1 MNLARQTSHP
11 TSPILSSYCLECF
24 LEKCQRFSRQEA
36 RQNKKLGSVFDS
48 NKVGRTLALAVT
60 ALAVAGPATLAPL
73 AAQESKPMAF
83 PSFNSVVARPQGVAV
98 APPGTPQPPVA
109 QQPPPSQAATKAV
122 VKPKSNAPSTPK
134 PTKVAA
140 KSSDAAIARAGEIKG
155 QSIAVL
161 VNDDPITGYEIDQRQ
176 RMMGLG
182 ANIGE
187 KAQANFKRALQD
199 PSTNEKLKAIL
210 AEVIKANEGK
220 TREQIIAVFEE
231 RKKQFAI
238 NLQRQAVD
246 SARNQMLPTLK
257 KGALDELIDER
268 LKLQEAKRLNVIASD
283 DEVGKIV
290 RNLAEKNKMNEAQ
303 FGEHL
308 KGMGTDLDG
317 MRARF
322 RAMLSWNDVIRR
334 RYGSQIAITE
344 RDVDRVVS
352 QGPAA
357 QDQVELQVQRIT
369 LTIAE
374 KINQKQIAGRMAE
387 AEAIRA
393 KFDGCR
399 SLSTMVAAV
408 PSAKLD
414 DLGQRKPASLSEPTR
429 SLLLAAKDGEM
440 VPPTVGPGGI
450 ELYAVCGRA
459 VVKADDQK
467 RAAAQDELRQKEFE
481 LLAKRHLQN
490 LRQDA
495 LIEYR

>member
-1 MNLARQTSHP
+1 MKPTNPTTARKFFALTACYAACASAP
-11 TSPILSSYCLECF
+11 
-24 LEKCQRFSRQEA
+24 A
-36 RQNKKLGSVFDS
+36 SVS
-48 NKVGRTLALAVT
+48 
-60 ALAVAGPATLAPL
+60 
-73 AAQESKPMAF
+73 AQENKPSAF

-98 APPGTPQPPVA
+98 APPGSPQPAPSAQPPVT
-109 QQPPPSQAATKAV
+109 QAV
-122 VKPKSNAPSTPK
+122 VKPKPKAPATPK
-134 PTKVAA
+134 PTKASA
-140 KSSDAAIARAGEIKG
+140 KSSDAAITRAGEVKG
-155 QSIAVL
+155 QAIAVL

-187 KAQANFKRALQD
+187 KAQANFKRLLQD

-210 AEVIKANEGK
+210 GEVIKANEGK
-220 TREQIIAVFEE
+220 TREQIIAIFEE

-246 SARNQMLPTLK
+246 SARSQMLPTLK

-283 DEVGKIV
+283 EEVAKIV

-369 LTIAE
+369 LAIDA
-374 KINQKQIAGRMAE
+374 KVNQKQVAGRMAE
-387 AEAIRA
+387 AEAIRS

-399 SLSTMVAAV
+399 SLSTMASAIAN
-408 PSAKLD
+408 AKLD
-414 DLGQRKPASLSEPTR
+414 DLGQRKPTSLTEPTR

-450 ELYAVCGRA
+450 ELYAVCGRTL
-459 VVKADDQK
+459 VKADDQK
-467 RAAAQDELRQKEFE
+467 RTAAQEELRQKEFE

>member
-1 MNLARQTSHP
+1 MKPKRPTSHRRNAA
-11 TSPILSSYCLECF
+11 ILRAHLKTAG
-24 LEKCQRFSRQEA
+24 LLKA
-36 RQNKKLGSVFDS
+36 GVLGWCVLLFC
-48 NKVGRTLALAVT
+48 A
-60 ALAVAGPATLAPL
+60 PATAPVF
-73 AAQESKPMAF
+73 AQESKPSPF

-98 APPGTPQPPVA
+98 APPGAPQPAPAAQPPVT
-109 QQPPPSQAATKAV
+109 PAV
-122 VKPKSNAPSTPK
+122 VKPKPKAPATPK
-134 PTKVAA
+134 ATRASA
-140 KSSDAAIARAGEIKG
+140 KSSDAAIARAGEVKG

-187 KAQANFKRALQD
+187 KAQANFKRMLQD

-210 AEVIKANEGK
+210 GEVIKANEGK
-220 TREQIIAVFEE
+220 TREQIIAIFEE

-238 NLQRQAVD
+238 NLQRQAVE
-246 SARNQMLPTLK
+246 SARSSMLPTLK

-283 DEVGKIV
+283 DDVGKIV

-308 KGMGTDLDG
+308 KGMGADLDS

-334 RYGSQIAITE
+334 RYGGQIAITE

-357 QDQVELQVQRIT
+357 QDQFELQVQRIT

-374 KINQKQIAGRMAE
+374 KVNQKQVAGRLAE

-399 SLSTMVAAV
+399 SLSTMASAV
-408 PSAKLD
+408 PNSKLD
-414 DLGQRKPASLSEPTR
+414 DLGQRKPASLTEPTR

-440 VPPTVGPGGI
+440 VPPTVGPGGV
-450 ELYAVCGRA
+450 ELYAVCGRTL
-459 VVKADDQK
+459 VKADEQK
-467 RAAAQDELRQKEFE
+467 RTAAQEELRQKEFE

>member
-1 MNLARQTSHP
+1 MKPTRQTS
-11 TSPILSSYCLECF
+11 
-24 LEKCQRFSRQEA
+24 QRNRMA
-36 RQNKKLGSVFDS
+36 LTACSV
-48 NKVGRTLALAVT
+48 ALACTTVS
-60 ALAVAGPATLAPL
+60 APVLA
-73 AAQESKPMAF
+73 QDSKPSPF

-98 APPGTPQPPVA
+98 APPGTPQPAPVE
-109 QQPPPSQAATKAV
+109 QPPVTPAV
-122 VKPKSNAPSTPK
+122 VKPKPKAPTTPK
-134 PTKVAA
+134 ATKASA
-140 KSSDAAIARAGEIKG
+140 KSSDAAIARASEIKG

-187 KAQANFKRALQD
+187 KAQANFKRMLQD

-210 AEVIKANEGK
+210 GEVIKANEGK
-220 TREQIIAVFEE
+220 TREQIIAIFEE

-238 NLQRQAVD
+238 NMQRQAVE
-246 SARNQMLPTLK
+246 SARNSMLPTLK

-334 RYGSQIAITE
+334 RYGGQIAITE
-344 RDVDRVVS
+344 RDVDRVIS

-357 QDQVELQVQRIT
+357 QDQIELQVQRIT

-374 KINQKQIAGRMAE
+374 KVNQKLVAGRMAE
-387 AEAIRA
+387 AEAIRS

-399 SLSTMVAAV
+399 SLSTMASAI
-408 PSAKLD
+408 PNAKLD
-414 DLGQRKPASLSEPTR
+414 DLGQRKPATMTEPTR

-440 VPPTVGPGGI
+440 VPPTVGPGGV
-450 ELYAVCGRA
+450 ELYAVCGRTL
-459 VVKADDQK
+459 VKADEQK
-467 RAAAQDELRQKEFE
+467 RTAAQEELRQKEFE